1 MSNSL
6 KHYKAKNY
14 KNKTMRKA
22 RKAHKAHK
30 AHKARGGRTMPRDA
44 IFDATDDT
52 LDALDR
58 LMNQP
63 NQQIVAVHADD
74 ENCHHCKMLNPA
86 LRRAAIRLSELHPS
100 LAIVKVHPSASKHM
114 HDKYYEPHNYAVT
127 GVPTIVHIHKIK
139 INEPQEY
146 QGERT
151 AEAIVAWAANIM
163 AQNHMKLTI
172 APEDD
177 DYEDDDYEDDDYDA
191 NSRDFPALPP
201 PASPASIPASTE
213 PEELDE
219 PSHLD
224 NSANGAFQQDPF
236 PVAANAVAA
245 NAVAANP
252 VAANAVAANPVAAPP
267 VAANPVAPQPQNA
280 APPSTM
286 AKVTDGIKNAA
297 SVVDD
302 KIGKGIAAAKSAF
315 TTDLDFGNLKKMF
328 SSANDANNGPNNG
341 TNPTQDLVP
350 APIKVVPQIP
360 SLVGGRK
367 KYRHTRRKKSKKSK
381 KSKSKK

>member
-30 AHKARGGRTMPRDA
+30 AHKSRGGMPRDA

-52 LDALDR
+52 LDAMDR
-58 LMNQP
+58 LMNRP
-63 NQQIVAVHADD
+63 NQPIFAVHADD
-74 ENCHHCKMLNPA
+74 ENCHHCKMLKPEWEKA
-86 LRRAAIRLSELHPS
+86 VKRLSKLYPS
-100 LAIVKVHPSASKHM
+100 LAFVKVHPSASKRM

-151 AEAIVAWAANIM
+151 AEGICKWAANIM

-172 APEDD
+172 APD
-177 DYEDDDYEDDDYDA
+177 DDDYDA

-201 PASPASIPASTE
+201 PASPASVPASAE

-236 PVAANAVAA
+236 PVAAPPVAPFPTP
-245 NAVAANP
+245 VAANP
-252 VAANAVAANPVAAPP
+252 VAANPVAANPVAAPP
-267 VAANPVAPQPQNA
+267 VAANPVAAPQNA
-280 APPSTM
+280 ESGSEPEPSAQTPPSAV

-297 SVVDD
+297 SVVDNN
-302 KIGKGIAAAKSAF
+302 IGKGIAAAKSAL
-315 TTDLDFGNLKKMF
+315 TKDLDFSKMF
-328 SSANDANNGPNNG
+328 SSANDANNGPNNVTTGPNNG
-341 TNPTQDLVP
+341 TNKPVP
-350 APIKVVPQIP
+350 GPQLP
-360 SLVGGRK
+360 SLIGGRK
-367 KYRHTRRKKSKKSK
+367 KHRHTRRRKSNKKSKKT
-381 KSKSKK
+381 KSKK

>member
-1 MSNSL
+1 
-6 KHYKAKNY
+6 
-14 KNKTMRKA
+14 
-22 RKAHKAHK
+22 
-30 AHKARGGRTMPRDA
+30 MPRDA

-127 GVPTIVHIHKIK
+127 GVPTIVYIHKIK
-139 INEPQEY
+139 IKQPQEY

-172 APEDD
+172 APDND
-177 DYEDDDYEDDDYDA
+177 DYEDDDYED

-201 PASPASIPASTE
+201 PASPASVPASA
-213 PEELDE
+213 EELDE

-236 PVAANAVAA
+236 PVAAN
-245 NAVAANP
+245 P
-252 VAANAVAANPVAAPP
+252 VAANP

-280 APPSTM
+280 APPSTID
-286 AKVTDGIKNAA
+286 KVTTGFKKAA
-297 SVVDD
+297 SAVDD
-302 KIGKGIAAAKSAF
+302 KIGKGIAAAKSAL
-315 TTDLDFGNLKKMF
+315 TTDLDFGKMF

-341 TNPTQDLVP
+341 TNPTQDLMP
-350 APIKVVPQIP
+350 APIKAVPQTP

>member
-6 KHYKAKNY
+6 KHHNAKNY

-30 AHKARGGRTMPRDA
+30 AHKARGGMPRDA

-127 GVPTIVHIHKIK
+127 GVPTIVYIHKIK
-139 INEPQEY
+139 IKQPQEY

-163 AQNHMKLTI
+163 AQNHMKMTI
-172 APEDD
+172 APEND
-177 DYEDDDYEDDDYDA
+177 EA

-201 PASPASIPASTE
+201 PPPPASAAE

-236 PVAANAVAA
+236 PVAAP
-245 NAVAANP
+245 P
-252 VAANAVAANPVAAPP
+252 VA
-267 VAANPVAPQPQNA
+267 AANPVAPQPQNA
-280 APPSTM
+280 APPSTV
-286 AKVTDGIKNAA
+286 AKVTAGIKNAA

-302 KIGKGIAAAKSAF
+302 KIGKGIAAAKSAL
-315 TTDLDFGNLKKMF
+315 TTDLDFGKMF

-341 TNPTQDLVP
+341 PNNGTNPTQD
-350 APIKVVPQIP
+350 PIKVPQTP

>member
-151 AEAIVAWAANIM
+151 AEGIFKWAANIM

-172 APEDD
+172 APD
-177 DYEDDDYEDDDYDA
+177 DDDYDA

-236 PVAANAVAA
+236 PVAAPPVAPFPTPVA
-245 NAVAANP
+245 PFPTPVAANP
-252 VAANAVAANPVAAPP
+252 VAANPVAAP
-267 VAANPVAPQPQNA
+267 QNA
-280 APPSTM
+280 ESEPQAQTPPSAV

>member
-6 KHYKAKNY
+6 KHYNAKNY

-22 RKAHKAHK
+22 RKAHK

-177 DYEDDDYEDDDYDA
+177 DYEDDDYDA

-236 PVAANAVAA
+236 PVAAN
-245 NAVAANP
+245 
-252 VAANAVAANPVAAPP
+252 PVAAPP
-267 VAANPVAPQPQNA
+267 VAANPVVPQPQNA
-280 APPSTM
+280 APPSAV